1 MRIDGYKAEKDFNK
15 SINSEYPDARVF
27 IALGIYKYENGE
39 NEKALE
45 LLKKKNRNGFYAERI
60 SSTINER
67 YNKIIV

>member
-1 MRIDGYKAEKDFNK
+1 MRIDGYKAENDFNK

-45 LLKKKNRNGFYAERI
+45 LLKKGIEMD
-60 SSTINER
+60 STLKE
-67 YNKIIV
+67 YLPQSMKDIIK